1 MSNSIKLYTQNDC
14 PYCVIMKKKLTSWGY
29 EFEEVNVS
37 NDRFAK
43 NFLKERGHRTV
54 PQLYSEGV
62 NLNRGIDTHDFTKR
76 HLEIMLIE
84 NDGGVE
90 MFG

>member
-29 EFEEVNVS
+29 QFEEVNVS
-37 NDRFAK
+37 NNLLAK
-43 NFLKERGHRTV
+43 GFLKERGHRTV
-54 PQLYSEGV
+54 PQLYLDNV
-62 NLNRGIDTHDFTKR
+62 NLNAGIDTQEFTKR
-76 HLEIMLIE
+76 HLELMLLE